1 MTKTKKAKARTRPV
15 SLADLGIFGYEQVE
29 SVIFAS
35 LVSGDP
41 LLLIGSCGTGK
52 TQLLNSL
59 SDALGLEHRH
69 YNASLISFDDLV
81 GFPFPD
87 KDNREVDYL
96 RTPATVWDAES
107 VLIDEISRCKP
118 EHQNRLFSVIQE
130 RKVQGLPLTKLIYRW
145 AAMNPFSND
154 QSAADVYLGS
164 EPLDQAL
171 ADRFSF
177 ILNVPDWDEFTKEV
191 QLRILNSTNV
201 VLTDTVRE
209 RLRSALNEWR
219 GQFEINLARVSEDIY
234 EYCRLVTNE
243 FRDGETRLSPRR
255 ARQLVRNIVAIA
267 TVEGSFDE
275 RVFRL
280 ALQWSLPHRA
290 FGLCPTQQMIEAIH
304 KTVWDVTLA
313 TRADKW
319 LAQFHHERRLDKR
332 LALLV
337 EHAPDTDTGSLAVT
351 QLLALEPKERAAAFA
366 FATYPGA
373 VQGLLPIGAEAINDI
388 GVIANEVMHVNKKA
402 RVKRIPWQPNNQD
415 PKDVIQRVLQPLNG
429 DRRKRA
435 EQFLTYLLSNDS
447 VKVNAENL
455 EEEIEACIQYI
466 SKLAQDRK

>member
-1 MTKTKKAKARTRPV
+1 MTKAKKAKARTRPV
-15 SLADLGIFGYEQVE
+15 SLADLGIFGYEHVE

-59 SDALGLEHRH
+59 SDALGLDHRH

-130 RKVQGLPLTKLIYRW
+130 KKVQGLPLTKLIYRW

-154 QSAADVYLGS
+154 QSTSDVYLGS

-171 ADRFSF
+171 ADRFAF

-191 QLRILNSTNV
+191 QLRILNSADV
-201 VLTDTVRE
+201 VVTDSVRE
-209 RLRSALNEWR
+209 EFRSALDEWR
-219 GQFEINLARVSEDIY
+219 RQFERNLARIPEGIY

-243 FRDGETRLSPRR
+243 FRDAETRLSPRR

-267 TVEGSFDE
+267 TVNGSFDE
-275 RVFRL
+275 NDFKL

-290 FGLCPTQQMIEAIH
+290 FGLCPIQQTIEAIH
-304 KTVWDVTLA
+304 KTVWEVTLL
-313 TRADKW
+313 TGPDRW
-319 LAQFHHERRLDKR
+319 LAEFHHERDLSKK

-351 QLLALEPKERAAAFA
+351 QLLALESKERAAAFA
-366 FATYPGA
+366 FATYPAA
-373 VQGLLPIGAEAINDI
+373 VEGTLPIGAEAINDI
-388 GVIANEVMHVNKKA
+388 GVIANEVMHVDKKA
-402 RVKRIPWQPNNQD
+402 RVKQAYWQPSRES
-415 PKDVIQRVLQPLNG
+415 PKNTIQKVLLRLKE
-429 DRRKRA
+429 DRKKRA
-435 EQFLTYLLSNDS
+435 EQLFTYLLSIDS
-447 VKVNAENL
+447 VPADAEKL
-455 EEEIEACIQYI
+455 EEEIESCVQYL
-466 SKLAQDRK
+466 STARK